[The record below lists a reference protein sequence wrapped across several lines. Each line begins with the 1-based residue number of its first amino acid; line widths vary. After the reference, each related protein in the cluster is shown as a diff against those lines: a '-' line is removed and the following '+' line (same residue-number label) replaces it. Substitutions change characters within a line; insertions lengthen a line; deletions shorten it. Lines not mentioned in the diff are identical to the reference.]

1 MKRRD
6 EVTVGIL
13 LTVAVIVLITGTLWL
28 VRGGLRRGYTLYT
41 VFPWGQNLKQG
52 QAVLLSGVTV
62 GYVSDVRLKDTGVL
76 DVDMVIQNKYRIP
89 SNAHAE
95 VYPVGIFGDV
105 AVALKTPGP
114 SPVSFAPGD
123 TVPSSPST
131 SGLDALQ
138 ARADSVM
145 ASLHRITA
153 AVETEVVKAG
163 ALRDLRS
170 TAGSLKQLTAQIR
183 DVVGDIQGVV
193 AVQNRNLTA
202 TLASFRH
209 ATSAVDSAQIASIL
223 KNVNET
229 SANADSLLL
238 RLSSNTT
245 QLQAILARFERG
257 EGTAGKLMTD
267 TLLYRDARNLLGR
280 VDSLLA
286 DFQRNPKRYINL
298 RIF

>member
-13 LTVAVIVLITGTLWL
+13 LTVAVIVLIAGTLWL

-76 DVDMVIQNKYRIP
+76 DVDMVIQKKYRIP
-89 SNAHAE
+89 ANAHAE

-114 SPVSFAPGD
+114 SPISFAPGD
-123 TVPSSPST
+123 TVPSSASA

-138 ARADSVM
+138 ARADTVV
-145 ASLHRITA
+145 ASLSRITKA
-153 AVETEVVKAG
+153 FEAEVVQAG
-163 ALRDLRS
+163 ALRDLRGA
-170 TAGSLKQLTAQIR
+170 AGSLRKLTDQM
-183 DVVGDIQGVV
+183 QGVV
-193 AVQNRNLTA
+193 AEQNRNLSV
-202 TLASFRH
+202 TLGSFRH
-209 ATSAVDSAQIASIL
+209 AASAVDSAQIATLL

-267 TLLYRDARNLLGR
+267 TLLYRDARNLLTR